1 MKTFQQFC
9 EQAYNLNELN
19 IKAISG
25 KIGRATG
32 AEIAGEVIKKVS
44 GNNPII
50 KKAVDVA
57 TSGVGLGRLA
67 GPAAVGVTLGT
78 QVAAPAAVKL
88 AQQRRAAQQAR
99 YTSLIPSGKT
109 DVSGKPAQI
118 KPLQTTQTTQPKPQP
133 KTISKLY

>member
-19 IKAISG
+19 VKAIPG
-25 KIGRATG
+25 KIGRAFG
-32 AEIAGEVIKKVS
+32 ADIAGEVIKKAS
-44 GNNPII
+44 GNNPIVR
-50 KKAVDVA
+50 KAVDVA

-67 GPAAVGVTLGT
+67 GPAAVGYTLGT
-78 QVAAPAAVKL
+78 EVLAPAAKKL
-88 AQQRRAAQQAR
+88 AQQRREAQRAR

-109 DVSGKPAQI
+109 DVSGKPAQL
-118 KPLQTTQTTQPKPQP
+118 KPLQATQP

>member
-9 EQAYNLNELN
+9 EQAYYLQELN
-19 IKAISG
+19 VKSLSKGIARSFG
-25 KIGRATG
+25 ATV
-32 AEIAGEVIKKVS
+32 AGEAIKKAS
-44 GNNPII
+44 GNNPLV

-67 GPAAVGVTLGT
+67 GPAAVGYTLGT
-78 QVAAPAAVKL
+78 EVLAPAAKKL
-88 AQQRRAAQQAR
+88 AQQRRDAQQAR

-118 KPLQTTQTTQPKPQP
+118 KPLK
-133 KTISKLY
+133 

>member
-9 EQAYNLNELN
+9 EQVYNLQEFNVGSLSK
-19 IKAISG
+19 KAV
-25 KIGRATG
+25 KNVG
-32 AEIAGEVIKKVS
+32 AEIAGEVVKKVT

-50 KKAVDVA
+50 NKAIDVA
-57 TSGVGLGRLA
+57 TAGVGLGRLA
-67 GPAAVGVTLGT
+67 GPASVGYTLGT
-78 QVAAPAAVKL
+78 EVAAPAAVKL

-118 KPLQTTQTTQPKPQP
+118 KPLNR
-133 KTISKLY
+133 